1 MINQTALY
9 IAQRSCPSISYRIRK
24 EILHEDISKSEM
36 QLLQAKIL
44 NEEEI
49 VRIFTLKKE
58 DGWLGGLFHGID
70 EPECCIRYL
79 IEKGVEPSHPIIKEA
94 LIGILKKGENFDKG
108 SMSRVGKP
116 LDQLHFGGSNLIKA
130 CVFAYTGN
138 EDYDFVIEK
147 IEEALDVFRYVCTVD
162 KITDISDVYKDK
174 LVFKSGVLWPSIY
187 HLRLLA
193 YTHKWKSEKNQEMLV
208 SAFTNLSRLSPIPS
222 IKVLHNHQVISPA
235 SIYMNHFN
243 EDINYINA
251 KEWMMWFHRTEL
263 IARLGIALKVPS
275 IKMQI
280 KDVDRILN
288 ENNGLFTRKFRH
300 YYFTKWT
307 QYLGLALEDNWKTGD
322 KVINDLTF
330 RCLLI
335 RSYS

>member
-9 IAQRSCPSISYRIRK
+9 VAERSCPSISYRIRK
-24 EILHEDISKSEM
+24 EILQEDISKSEM

-44 NEEEI
+44 NEDEI
-49 VRIFTLKKE
+49 VRIFSLKNE

-70 EPECCIRYL
+70 EPECCVRYL
-79 IEKGVEPSHPIIKEA
+79 IEKGVEPNRPIIKDA
-94 LIGILKKGENFDKG
+94 LNGILKKGENFDEG

-162 KITDISDVYKDK
+162 KISDIYDVYKDR
-174 LVFKSGVLWPSIY
+174 LVFKTGVMWPSLY

-193 YTHKWKSEKNQEMLV
+193 YTTKWKNERNQGML
-208 SAFTNLSRLSPIPS
+208 ADAITNLSRLSPIPS
-222 IKVLHNHQVISPA
+222 IKVLHNRQVISPA
-235 SIYMNHFN
+235 SIYINHFN
-243 EDINYINA
+243 EDMSCLNA

-263 IARLGIALKVPS
+263 IARLGIVLNVPS
-275 IKMQI
+275 IKKQI
-280 KDVDRILN
+280 EYVDRNLID
-288 ENNGLFTRKFRH
+288 NNGLFTMKLSH
-300 YYFTKWT
+300 YYFNKWT
-307 QYLGLALEDNWKTGD
+307 QYLGLALEEHWKSED

-330 RCLLI
+330 RYLLI
-335 RSYS
+335 RAYS

>member
-9 IAQRSCPSISYRIRK
+9 VAKRACPSISYRIRK

-263 IARLGIALKVPS
+263 IARLGIVLNVPS
-275 IKMQI
+275 IKKQI
-280 KDVDRILN
+280 EYVDRNLID
-288 ENNGLFTRKFRH
+288 NNGLFTMKLSH

-307 QYLGLALEDNWKTGD
+307 QYLGLALEEHWKSED

-330 RCLLI
+330 RYLLI